1 MYIDQNYERIER
13 EHFNLFY
20 STQNVEKLS
29 LALEQALQNITDK

>member
-20 STQNVEKLS
+20 LTQNVEKLS